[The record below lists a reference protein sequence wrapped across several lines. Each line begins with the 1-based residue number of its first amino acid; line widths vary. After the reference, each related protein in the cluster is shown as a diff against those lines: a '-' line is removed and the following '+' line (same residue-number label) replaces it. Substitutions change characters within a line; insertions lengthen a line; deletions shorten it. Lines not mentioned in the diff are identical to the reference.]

1 MKNSPTSE
9 KDPNSSGQ
17 SWKFNTQKIESQEKW
32 SRKSYVNMGLWR
44 RVYRVLEK
52 FVGKY
57 MKFSPVHWTP
67 YELLFQISIHA
78 QAEGN

>member
-1 MKNSPTSE
+1 ME
-9 KDPNSSGQ
+9 KSLSG
-17 SWKFNTQKIESQEKW
+17 
-32 SRKSYVNMGLWR
+32 
-44 RVYRVLEK
+44 LEK

-57 MKFSPVHWTP
+57 MKFSPMHWTP